1 MKCQNQTSNL
11 FQFKINLSLFMC
23 VLFYSSF
30 VCISAYANVYFK
42 TTKNRTKHR
51 NNTHC
56 GNAFEPGA
64 SGLPYYCTSIC
75 VRSWCNW
82 RASSVDFNP
91 KKKLQ
96 MDSCW
101 DVGRDPQA
109 TPRLFAATS
118 LVSACP
124 HAHPLG
130 SVLTH
135 IEVASLVS
143 LIATPRRPRAP
154 LFATLCCPVQQT

>member
-1 MKCQNQTSNL
+1 MFCSIHRLFVYLRMQMSTSKQQKIEQNTEIILIAGMPSSQALLGFLITAPPSV
-11 FQFKINLSLFMC
+11 C
-23 VLFYSSF
+23 VPDVIGVLA
-30 VCISAYANVYFK
+30 VWIS
-42 TTKNRTKHR
+42 
-51 NNTHC
+51 
-56 GNAFEPGA
+56 
-64 SGLPYYCTSIC
+64 IQ
-75 VRSWCNW
+75 
-82 RASSVDFNP
+82 

-135 IEVASLVS
+135 IEAASLVS